1 MDAYQKGPDRRITSN
16 ILLTI
21 ITIIIA
27 GFVLRFAR
35 SVFIPLLIA
44 VFIAYVMDP
53 LVTLLRRIRVPLI
66 VAVLLAGFM
75 FLGVVLWFSYVLV
88 SNTQNFAVTFPRYQS
103 AFVNL
108 VRDLLSRIQFAADN
122 LLGVQLLDEI
132 RKIPVASIVLST
144 IQSVAGLVT
153 EFFMV
158 FVFSLL
164 FLFAKHGFTRKLIRS
179 FPRPEAKKIARVL
192 QKIDS
197 DLRKY
202 IGIKSF
208 VSALVGLGTGVVLSL
223 FHLEFAVIIGFLTFV
238 LNFIPYLGSII
249 AVIVP
254 LLLSIIQF
262 GSWVTTLWIFIALLL
277 IQNLIAQVLE
287 PALVGIRLKISIPMV
302 FVALFFWGW
311 LWGAPGVLLAVPM
324 TTSIK
329 LIMEDIPGFR
339 SFSLLLERAPRRPS
353 PKPASARKRSKGR
366 DRDRGSGPGADSAS
380 EPRRTSDQTRTA
392 EKTPGADQDTG
403 SPA

>member
-1 MDAYQKGPDRRITSN
+1 LDASPKSPDRRVTSN
-16 ILLTI
+16 ILLTV

-27 GFVLRFAR
+27 GFVLRLAR

-44 VFIAYVMDP
+44 LFLGYVMDP
-53 LVTLLRRIRVPLI
+53 LVTILRRIRVPLI
-66 VAVLLAGFM
+66 VAVLLAGFV
-75 FLGVVLWFSYVLV
+75 FLGVFLVFSYILV
-88 SNTQNFAVTFPRYQS
+88 VNAQDFAETFPRYQR
-103 AFVNL
+103 AFVNM
-108 VRDLLSRIQFAADN
+108 VRDLLSRVQFAAAN

-132 RKIPVASIVLST
+132 RKIPVGSLVLST

-158 FVFSLL
+158 FIFSLL
-164 FLFAKHGFTRKLIRS
+164 FLFAKYGFTRKLLRS
-179 FPRPEAKKIARVL
+179 FPRPEAKKIGRVL

-208 VSALVGLGTGVVLSL
+208 VSALVGLGTGAILSL
-223 FHLEFAVIIGFLTFV
+223 FKLEFAVIIGFLTFV

-249 AVIVP
+249 AVIIP
-254 LLLSIIQF
+254 LVLSVIQF
-262 GSWVTTLWIFIALLL
+262 GSWITTLWIFICLLA

-287 PALVGIRLKISIPMV
+287 PSLVGMRLKISIPMV
-302 FVALFFWGW
+302 FVTLFIWGW

-329 LIMEDIPGFR
+329 IMMEDIPGFR
-339 SFSLLLERAPRRPS
+339 PFALLLERAPRRPRRERRAPGKKIPRDEPPS
-353 PKPASARKRSKGR
+353 PKA
-366 DRDRGSGPGADSAS
+366 
-380 EPRRTSDQTRTA
+380 
-392 EKTPGADQDTG
+392 
-403 SPA
+403 